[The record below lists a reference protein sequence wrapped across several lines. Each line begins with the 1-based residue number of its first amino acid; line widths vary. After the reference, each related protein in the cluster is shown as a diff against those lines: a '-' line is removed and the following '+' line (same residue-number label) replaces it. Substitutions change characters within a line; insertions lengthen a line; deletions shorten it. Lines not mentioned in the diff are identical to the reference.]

1 MIQLKSKND
10 TILFMLNKRQKAIL
24 ELIEQRTSVTA
35 RQILDA
41 MSAHFE
47 RTSKPTIIRDIGV
60 LLKLNLI
67 EKRGHARSVVY
78 VSLAGSPLLKYIDAQ
93 RYFLESQDERDAHE
107 RFQWEV
113 FENARKLFT
122 NNELHKLRSLNER
135 YLKNKAKLDPGTL
148 KKELERITI
157 ELSWKSSQ
165 LEGNTYSLIDTEILI
180 KEAREAA
187 GHTKEEATMILNH
200 KQALDFIF
208 TNAGTFKK
216 LTLPGIRSVHSL
228 LVKNLGI
235 PDDFRK
241 SIVGITGTNYKPLDN
256 QFQIKEA
263 LESAVAVINK
273 EIEPVVKALL
283 SLAFISYIQPFVDGN
298 KRTSRLSANAVLLS
312 HDWCPM
318 SLRSM
323 DAAEYKKAILL
334 FYEQNNIRYLKE
346 LFMQQFEFA
355 VNNYF
360 G

>member
-1 MIQLKSKND
+1 MIQFKSKND
-10 TILFMLNKRQKAIL
+10 TILFMLTKRQKAIL
-24 ELIEQRTSVTA
+24 EFIEQRSPVTA
-35 RQILDA
+35 KQILDA
-41 MSAHFE
+41 ASAHFE

-60 LLKLNLI
+60 LLKLKLI
-67 EKRGHARSVVY
+67 DKRGRARSVVY
-78 VSLAGSPLLKYIDAQ
+78 VSLAGSPFLKYIDEQ
-93 RYFLESQDERDAHE
+93 KYFLKSQDERDAHE
-107 RFQWEV
+107 RFQWGV
-113 FENARKLFT
+113 FEQADKLFT
-122 NNELHKLRSLNER
+122 DSELHKLRLLNER
-135 YLKNKAKLDPGTL
+135 YRKNISKLDPVTL

-187 GHTKEEATMILNH
+187 GHTKEEAIMILNH
-200 KQALDFIF
+200 KQALDFIIA
-208 TNAGTFKK
+208 NDGTFKN
-216 LTLPGIRSVHSL
+216 LNLPGIRTVHAI

-263 LESAVAVINK
+263 LESAVVVINK
-273 EIEPVVKALL
+273 EVEPVVKALL

-323 DAAEYKKAILL
+323 DAAEYKKATLL

-346 LFMQQFEFA
+346 LFIQQFEFA